1 MRRAGLLPATCARCR
16 SGSLKPTTAPALRA
30 TSSWAPRR
38 SASPEKAPFANH
50 VLKLLLETPVAGRL
64 RAEECTLGSCEH
76 CEHCVLLQQAA
87 SYIIFTLG
95 SEFFDL
101 GPVAA
106 VRGGHGD
113 RARRARDL
121 GVAERNVRDGPGAFF
136 WSLHGATLAEGMK
149 AAGTPAEEIT
159 EGFCREL
166 IQEVSGISEQLLK
179 DVKCLGKM
187 AEKAVAPPKIFTVM
201 TACGGGIGSG
211 SEKARMGGRGGGC
224 NRSAFLLESERRA
237 VADARRK

>member
-149 AAGTPAEEIT
+149 A
-159 EGFCREL
+159 
-166 IQEVSGISEQLLK
+166 
-179 DVKCLGKM
+179 CLGKM